1 MSLGIHDLWLFVIAG
16 LLLNITPGPDMLY
29 IAGRTL
35 KQGLR
40 GGVAAIAGISSGC
53 LVHTFAAAVG
63 LSALLTASAEAF
75 MVVKWIGAAYLLYV
89 GITLLREKPASEAET
104 PLPDS
109 ATLRK
114 IFWQGFLTNV
124 LNPKVAIFF
133 LALLPQFISA
143 DAANKPLAFV
153 VLGLI
158 FIANATVVTIMFAW
172 MVARAQQRV
181 RAGSRFTL
189 WMNRGCGALF
199 VALGIKLALTER
211 PA

>member
-1 MSLGIHDLWLFVIAG
+1 MNLGIHDLWLFVMAG
-16 LLLNITPGPDMLY
+16 ILLNITPGPDMLY
-29 IAGRTL
+29 IASRTL
-35 KQGLR
+35 RQGLR

-53 LVHTFAAAVG
+53 LMHTFAAAVG

-75 MVVKWIGAAYLLYV
+75 MIVKWVGAAYLLYV
-89 GITLLREKPASEAET
+89 GITLLREQPAAPGEA

-124 LNPKVAIFF
+124 LNPKVALFF

-158 FIANATVVTIMFAW
+158 FIANATVVTVVFAW

-181 RAGSRFTL
+181 RAGNRFTF

-211 PA
+211 SA